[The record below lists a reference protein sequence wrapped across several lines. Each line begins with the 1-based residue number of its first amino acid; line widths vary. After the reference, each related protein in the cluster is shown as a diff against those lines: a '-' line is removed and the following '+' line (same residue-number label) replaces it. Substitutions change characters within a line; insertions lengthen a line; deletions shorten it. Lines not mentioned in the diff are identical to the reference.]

1 MGVMRSYYWAFDT
14 PIVESWIPSEEV
26 RNALEMGANGKT
38 ELNEEMRSV
47 LLSSIRSERN
57 IAE

>member
-1 MGVMRSYYWAFDT
+1 MMRSYYWTFDT